1 MIFNN
6 KNVQRRE
13 KNILECL
20 STYVVLCL
28 FVCLLARLFFFFVA
42 VVDLVVVIAV
52 FFLVVVMVVVVDV
65 VAALLPPFCFYHA
78 FLSVL
83 LLKSKLGYRKC
94 FWSSSFFH

>member
-1 MIFNN
+1 MFVYI
-6 KNVQRRE
+6 
-13 KNILECL
+13 CC
-20 STYVVLCL
+20 SL
-28 FVCLLARLFFFFVA
+28 FVCLFTCTLVFFFVA

-94 FWSSSFFH
+94 FWSSFFH